1 MLPGPSLPQS
11 SLAQEFTKQVDRDL
25 RVLSGQPALAVWRR
39 SHPQE
44 RVQFA
49 HYNLD
54 SEPYQVDFE
63 RMNRWCAASIDSPS
77 PVARSA
83 LFYVPPVRQ
92 GALPPLPVNEGAR
105 LRDDCQLQAIWY
117 KAPPELSWQAMVQE
131 LSTLWGKPNGSP
143 FEPDIVG
150 DALWTNQVAWHHSG
164 TSLWVAISPSGTL
177 PTSRSPGAIVYA
189 RHDMARDDDVMDR
202 WFAHFTGPPEPVM
215 KAAARIAALDPAL
228 TARMLDR
235 RYCNYS
241 NGHADPVS
249 VAAAPLAS
257 WLRSSKDLPT
267 ERKAAALLI
276 ADAYLACARTSY
288 SPENPFRQLG
298 AKYEP
303 HCPQDGPDFSHNF
316 RAEAEQI
323 DPSGV
328 SGELAAIA
336 ILGDPCSLKGSRP
349 WPDLV
354 IERGEKM
361 LARFPENEWTPYLHF
376 ALARAHDAK
385 LSFAYPEAVPE
396 VGRFPLAPSL
406 MKQERQAAI
415 REFRKFLQAKP
426 AAPEAVF
433 AWQEAWRLL
442 ADLPPSEIH
451 FGCGC
456 E

>member
-1 MLPGPSLPQS
+1 
-11 SLAQEFTKQVDRDL
+11 
-25 RVLSGQPALAVWRR
+25 
-39 SHPQE
+39 
-44 RVQFA
+44 
-49 HYNLD
+49 
-54 SEPYQVDFE
+54 
-63 RMNRWCAASIDSPS
+63 
-77 PVARSA
+77 
-83 LFYVPPVRQ
+83 
-92 GALPPLPVNEGAR
+92 
-105 LRDDCQLQAIWY
+105 
-117 KAPPELSWQAMVQE
+117 
-131 LSTLWGKPNGSP
+131 
-143 FEPDIVG
+143 
-150 DALWTNQVAWHHSG
+150 
-164 TSLWVAISPSGTL
+164 
-177 PTSRSPGAIVYA
+177 
-189 RHDMARDDDVMDR
+189 MARDDHVIDR
-202 WFAHFTGPPEPVM
+202 WFANFSGPPEPVM

-241 NGHADPVS
+241 RRQADPVS

-257 WLRSSKDLPT
+257 WLRASKDLPA

-288 SPENPFRQLG
+288 GPDKQFLQLG

-323 DPSGV
+323 DPRGV

-336 ILGDPCSLKGSRP
+336 ILGDPCSLKGSQP
-349 WPDLV
+349 WPDLE
-354 IERGEKM
+354 IERAEKM
-361 LARFPENEWTPYLHF
+361 LARFPENEWTPYLHY

-385 LSFAYPEAVPE
+385 LSFASPDAIPE
-396 VGRFPLAPSL
+396 VGRFPLPSSA
-406 MKQERQAAI
+406 MKHERHAAI
-415 REFRKFLQAKP
+415 REFKNFLDAKP

-451 FGCGC
+451 FGCDC